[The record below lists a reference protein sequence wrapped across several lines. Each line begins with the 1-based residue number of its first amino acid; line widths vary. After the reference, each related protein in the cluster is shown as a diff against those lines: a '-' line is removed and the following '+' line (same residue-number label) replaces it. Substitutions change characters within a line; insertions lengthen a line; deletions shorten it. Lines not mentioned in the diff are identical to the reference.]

1 MTPEQKARV
10 SIDALLQQAGWHVC
24 NVSDA
29 NIHAATGVAIREF
42 PLNTG
47 FGFADYLL
55 YVNGKACGVIEAK
68 KQGATLTGVELQSSR
83 YAQGLPNSLPAWAHP
98 LPFVWESTGVE
109 THFTNGLDPEPRAR
123 AVFAFFRPELLVQW
137 LAYVPSAANGNTAQE
152 TPGTFL
158 ARMQHMPKLV
168 TEWGS
173 GGAHYQLWPAQIS
186 AITNLEKSL
195 AANKPKALIQ
205 MATGSGKTFT
215 SIGFIY
221 RLIKFGGARR
231 VLFLVDRGNLA
242 RQTKKE
248 FDAYA
253 SPYNNYKF
261 GEEYIVQH
269 LQGNQLDT
277 SARVVICTIQR
288 MFSMLKG
295 RELADEAD
303 EESTEKIETLFKDP
317 DPIRPRLESHYAQK
331 DFWTRA
337 IGFTTTTAGQLN
349 KAHVQF
355 LESRLIALARA
366 AKRMPLDN
374 ANQPAE
380 PSLSEADRADME
392 VFLGHM
398 LGMLPVL
405 GVHAFEQA
413 PKAPAAKA
421 SPVLTCKGKGVQ
433 ATGYEASQGFVV
445 RAGSQ
450 AVLDTVPSMALHV
463 RGMYDLR
470 QELIGNGVLGLQ
482 GGLYQFTQDYSFS
495 SPSTAAAVVLG
506 RSANGRIEWKA
517 ADGRTLKELQEAEA
531 AQ

>member
-1 MTPEQKARV
+1 MQTPFSLRIFVADGDPDGLRIVDKSNWIGKALVFPR
-10 SIDALLQQAGWHVC
+10 ALLPQV
-24 NVSDA
+24 
-29 NIHAATGVAIREF
+29 
-42 PLNTG
+42 
-47 FGFADYLL
+47 
-55 YVNGKACGVIEAK
+55 KA
-68 KQGATLTGVELQSSR
+68 
-83 YAQGLPNSLPAWAHP
+83 
-98 LPFVWESTGVE
+98 
-109 THFTNGLDPEPRAR
+109 
-123 AVFAFFRPELLVQW
+123 RPELAQTGVYL
-137 LAYVPSAANGNTAQE
+137 LLGPRPDGEGDMLYV
-152 TPGTFL
+152 
-158 ARMQHMPKLV
+158 
-168 TEWGS
+168 
-173 GGAHYQLWPAQIS
+173 
-186 AITNLEKSL
+186 
-195 AANKPKALIQ
+195 
-205 MATGSGKTFT
+205 
-215 SIGFIY
+215 
-221 RLIKFGGARR
+221 
-231 VLFLVDRGNLA
+231 
-242 RQTKKE
+242 
-248 FDAYA
+248 
-253 SPYNNYKF
+253 
-261 GEEYIVQH
+261 GE
-269 LQGNQLDT
+269 G
-277 SARVVICTIQR
+277 
-288 MFSMLKG
+288 
-295 RELADEAD
+295 
-303 EESTEKIETLFKDP
+303 

-366 AKRMPLDN
+366 AKRLPLDN

-413 PKAPAAKA
+413 PKAPAAK
-421 SPVLTCKGKGVQ
+421 SGPVLTCKGKGVQ

-450 AVLDTVPSMALHV
+450 AVADTVPSMALHV
-463 RGMYDLR
+463 RGMFDLR

-495 SPSTAAAVVLG
+495 SPSTAAAAVLG

>member
-1 MTPEQKARV
+1 MITPFSLRIFVADGDPDGLRIVEKSNWIGKALMFPR
-10 SIDALLQQAGWHVC
+10 ALLPQV
-24 NVSDA
+24 
-29 NIHAATGVAIREF
+29 
-42 PLNTG
+42 
-47 FGFADYLL
+47 
-55 YVNGKACGVIEAK
+55 KA
-68 KQGATLTGVELQSSR
+68 
-83 YAQGLPNSLPAWAHP
+83 
-98 LPFVWESTGVE
+98 
-109 THFTNGLDPEPRAR
+109 
-123 AVFAFFRPELLVQW
+123 RPELAQTGVYL
-137 LAYVPSAANGNTAQE
+137 LLGPRPDGEGDMLYV
-152 TPGTFL
+152 
-158 ARMQHMPKLV
+158 
-168 TEWGS
+168 
-173 GGAHYQLWPAQIS
+173 
-186 AITNLEKSL
+186 
-195 AANKPKALIQ
+195 
-205 MATGSGKTFT
+205 
-215 SIGFIY
+215 
-221 RLIKFGGARR
+221 
-231 VLFLVDRGNLA
+231 
-242 RQTKKE
+242 
-248 FDAYA
+248 
-253 SPYNNYKF
+253 
-261 GEEYIVQH
+261 GE
-269 LQGNQLDT
+269 G
-277 SARVVICTIQR
+277 
-288 MFSMLKG
+288 
-295 RELADEAD
+295 
-303 EESTEKIETLFKDP
+303 
-317 DPIRPRLESHYAQK
+317 DPILPRLQDHQAKK

-366 AKRMPLDN
+366 AKRLPLDN

-413 PKAPAAKA
+413 PSAPAAKA

-463 RGMYDLR
+463 RGMVDLR

-517 ADGRTLKELQEAEA
+517 ADGSTLKELQEAEA